1 MHVRRHRGRGRR
13 EKHWRER
20 ERERAGETSGACEQ
34 WREREVRGSSWH
46 EWTLTKKNKLFFK

>member
-1 MHVRRHRGRGRR
+1 MNACQATQRQRAQR
-13 EKHWRER
+13 EALER
-20 ERERAGETSGACEQ
+20 ERERAVETSGACEQ

>member
-1 MHVRRHRGRGRR
+1 MSGDTEAEGAERSIG
-13 EKHWRER
+13 ER
-20 ERERAGETSGACEQ
+20 ERERAVETSGACEQ